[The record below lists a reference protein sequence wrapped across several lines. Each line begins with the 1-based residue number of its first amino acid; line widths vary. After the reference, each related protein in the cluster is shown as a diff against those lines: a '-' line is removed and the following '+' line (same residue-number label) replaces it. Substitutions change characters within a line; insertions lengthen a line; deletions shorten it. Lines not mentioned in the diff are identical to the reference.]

1 MFVTPPVAHAE
12 IWPYFVSAAV
22 RFEHQR
28 DTASRIVLSL
38 AMKIPS
44 AENSG
49 VAYSRPR
56 QQWLAATSSSST
68 VPPMTNAADLRH
80 SIADSGI
87 PHRVVG
93 LPPISGASPCAAAP
107 HRQARR
113 SSDMHRLLYTN
124 CVGRGFCACSV
135 INSAAETILRP

>member
-1 MFVTPPVAHAE
+1 MRRARPSIRDRRTQNKNAMFVTLPVFHE
-12 IWPYFVSAAV
+12 EMWPYVASAAV

-38 AMKIPS
+38 ATKIPS

-56 QQWLAATSSSST
+56 QQPLAVTSSSST
-68 VPPMTNAADLRH
+68 VPPMTTAADLRH

-87 PHRVVG
+87 SHRVVG
-93 LPPISGASPCAAAP
+93 SPRAAP
-107 HRQARR
+107 HRQARPRR
-113 SSDMHRLLYTN
+113 SSDMHRLL
-124 CVGRGFCACSV
+124 
-135 INSAAETILRP
+135 